1 MATKKVKTPTPTEPS
16 KSKHLQI
23 IDKTGKGEDRLMAEC
38 AADGVAG
45 GACML
50 VDFGKGTFGALSLTD
65 AVSVID
71 DTAKAVH
78 GGDLKV
84 AETMLTAQ
92 AVALNAIFGELA
104 RRSALN
110 MGEYL
115 DASERYMRLAL
126 KAQGQCRATLETLA
140 AIKNPPVVFA
150 RQANINNGG
159 QQQVNNGTEPP
170 LTNRRTS
177 IPKPASE
184 AVLPA
189 PADLNKAF
197 EVSDLAPITNV
208 RSTAR

>member
-126 KAQGQCRATLETLA
+126 KAQGQCPSLCGPLCDKQE
-140 AIKNPPVVFA
+140 PVHGGSS
-150 RQANINNGG
+150 QA
-159 QQQVNNGTEPP
+159 
-170 LTNRRTS
+170 
-177 IPKPASE
+177 
-184 AVLPA
+184 
-189 PADLNKAF
+189 
-197 EVSDLAPITNV
+197 
-208 RSTAR
+208 